1 MLEVGAHVAVDHV
14 DDHVVVVVVATVAT
28 VEAQSRHPVLQ
39 LSQLL
44 NGPFKSLIIKQVFKK
59 VGCEAL

>member
-14 DDHVVVVVVATVAT
+14 DDHVVVVVVLAP
-28 VEAQSRHPVLQ
+28 QSRHPVLQ

-44 NGPFKSLIIKQVFKK
+44 NGPFKSLIIKQEFMK

>member
-14 DDHVVVVVVATVAT
+14 DDHVVVVVVAT

-44 NGPFKSLIIKQVFKK
+44 NGPFKSLIIKQEFMK
-59 VGCEAL
+59 VGCEVL